1 MFLFAFSWLGSEA
14 RGSEARGS
22 AARGSEAKGSEARG
36 SEARGSECPRHKAH
50 YAPKSSIW
58 LLHMATISR
67 EDFLGMKGI
76 QPFLSHLGSTLGQ
89 TAVPESRWL
98 RSRMEDRFRYFLA
111 LMRCPRYKAYSAPK
125 SRIWLLHLATISRH
139 VDTSLRS

>member
-1 MFLFAFSWLGSEA
+1 MFLPSFSWLGSEA

-36 SEARGSECPRHKAH
+36 SEARGSEARGSECPRHKAH
-50 YAPKSSIW
+50 SAPKSSIW

-89 TAVPESRWL
+89 TAVPESR
-98 RSRMEDRFRYFLA
+98 
-111 LMRCPRYKAYSAPK
+111 
-125 SRIWLLHLATISRH
+125 
-139 VDTSLRS
+139 